1 MRLLRV
7 MLLVMLGACCQMEL
21 AGAGEIFHAARNI
34 KLRSGEAIDV
44 QRSGHSAPF
53 FGDIDGDG
61 LADLLVGEF
70 YQGRVKVYRNVGSAE
85 QPQFEDYS
93 LLKAG
98 TGLARVPTG

>member
-1 MRLLRV
+1 MDPGSDKPTRVGYRTDDAGRKLRY
-7 MLLVMLGACCQMEL
+7 A
-21 AGAGEIFHAARNI
+21 
-34 KLRSGEAIDV
+34 KRSGEAIDV